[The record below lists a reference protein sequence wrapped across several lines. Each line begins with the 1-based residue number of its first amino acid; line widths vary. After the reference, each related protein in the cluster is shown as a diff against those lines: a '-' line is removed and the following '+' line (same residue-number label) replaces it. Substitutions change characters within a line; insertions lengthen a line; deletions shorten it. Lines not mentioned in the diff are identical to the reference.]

1 MVKMLVV
8 DDEIYALKGITQG
21 IDWNGL
27 PLSAI
32 LEAGSVT
39 AAKQVMEQQH
49 IDLVISDIEMPGADG
64 LELLRWIHDHFP
76 HTLVVF
82 LSGHARFEYAREA
95 LQLGCFDYALK
106 PIDHGLLKDIVSRAL
121 AEIAAQRIRQSF
133 SELLEKQQLQW
144 NKQLPVLVERFW
156 QDLLAGRIPFQPERL
171 NRQFALYNIPLTAES
186 CVLPVL
192 LSIEHWKEEMS
203 AQEETIM
210 EYALRKEA
218 AQSIVG
224 TLDGVVFQDSHELN
238 LILLYC
244 TKEQLPDREALIER
258 CRRFVA
264 SSGQFHCQASC
275 YIGAPARVEELAE
288 ATGRLVQAER
298 TNVSSP
304 QSVIDAAVTGGTG
317 APVEPGTVPSPGE
330 WAELLEQGRQDE
342 LISLLELTVRRLQE
356 ELASRETLEQI
367 YYGLL
372 HLFYQTARRKGL
384 SIYDL
389 ASVQEL
395 NDPLATRSPQHL
407 LQWAV
412 RLSSKT
418 ADAFS
423 GIMRSASPAIAK
435 AHQYIQDHLQTD
447 LSRDEIA
454 DLVGRNPAYL
464 SRLFRKET
472 GMSLSEYIT
481 QQRIERAKQL
491 LVETNDKISSIAEG
505 LGYVHFSYFAK
516 LFRKLT
522 GLTPQDY
529 RRIHRQS

>member
-1 MVKMLVV
+1 MVQMLVV
-8 DDEIYALKGITQG
+8 DDEIYALKGITRG
-21 IDWNGL
+21 IDWSGL

-39 AAKQVMEQQH
+39 AAKQVMEQQQV
-49 IDLVISDIEMPGADG
+49 DLVISDIEMPGAGG
-64 LELLRWIHDHFP
+64 LELLRWIHDRFP
-76 HTLVVF
+76 HTLVIF
-82 LSGHARFEYAREA
+82 LTGHARFEYARDA

-106 PIDHGLLKDIVSRAL
+106 PIDHGLLKEIVSRAL
-121 AEIAAQRIRQSF
+121 TEIAEQRIRQSF
-133 SELLEKQQLQW
+133 SKLLEEQQLQW

-156 QDLLAGRIPFQPERL
+156 QDLLAGRIPYQPERL
-171 NRQFALYNIPLTAES
+171 NRQFALYNIPLTADHY
-186 CVLPVL
+186 VLPVL
-192 LSIEHWKEEMS
+192 LSIEHWKEDMS
-203 AQEETIM
+203 AHEETIM

-218 AQSIVG
+218 AQSIIG
-224 TLDGVVFQDSHELN
+224 TLGGVVFQDSHELN

-244 TKEQLPDREALIER
+244 TNDQLPDREALLER
-258 CRRFVA
+258 CRRFIAA
-264 SSGQFHCQASC
+264 SGKFHCQASC
-275 YIGAPARVEELAE
+275 YVGAPAPVEELAE
-288 ATGRLVQAER
+288 AIGSLLQAER
-298 TNVSSP
+298 TNISSP
-304 QSVIDAAVTGGTG
+304 QSVIDAAETGSTGT
-317 APVEPGTVPSPGE
+317 PGEFGIVPSPGE
-330 WAELLEQGRQDE
+330 WAELLEQGRQEE
-342 LISLLELTVRRLQE
+342 LVPLLELTVKKLQE
-356 ELASRETLEQI
+356 ESASRETLEQI

-389 ASVQEL
+389 AGIQEL

-412 RLSSKT
+412 RLVSKT
-418 ADAFS
+418 ADAFP
-423 GIMRSASPAIAK
+423 GITRSASPVIAK
-435 AHQYIQDHLQTD
+435 AHQYIQDHLQKD

-454 DLVGRNPAYL
+454 ELVGRNPAYL

-491 LVETNDKISSIAEG
+491 LVESTDKISSIAEG

-529 RRIHRQS
+529 RRLHRQP